1 MKPLNRVAI
10 VGVGLIG
17 GSIGLAVRRAGL
29 AREIVGVGRRET
41 SLATAKQRGA
51 VDRVTTDL
59 AEGVRQAELV
69 IVCTPVDLV
78 AQHVRLAAAACQPET
93 LITDAGSTKVHI
105 VREVEEAAQR
115 ENWPAGV
122 RYLGSHPLAGDHNSG
137 PESAREDLFD
147 DRMVVVTPTPET
159 PDVDLHRLRRF
170 WLALGASVVTMSA
183 EQHDRAIAATSH
195 VPHLVAAVLAAST
208 SKSDLSLAA
217 SGWKGTTRVAAGDPH
232 LWRQI
237 ALANRENVLAA
248 LGTVERNIAKLRAA
262 LEHEDGDKLESLL
275 REAKQ
280 NRDAVGS

>member
-1 MKPLNRVAI
+1 
-10 VGVGLIG
+10 
-17 GSIGLAVRRAGL
+17 
-29 AREIVGVGRRET
+29 
-41 SLATAKQRGA
+41 
-51 VDRVTTDL
+51 
-59 AEGVRQAELV
+59 
-69 IVCTPVDLV
+69 
-78 AQHVRLAAAACQPET
+78 VRLAAAACQPET